1 MRTFF
6 VVNPRS
12 GNGRTGRRWLEINAK
27 IAQALS
33 GTAHAFTQ
41 RPMDAATLTARAL
54 KEGYQCI
61 VAVGGDGT
69 INEVVNGFFEDR
81 KPLVPGA
88 CLGVI
93 PQGTGGDF
101 RRTFGWDL
109 DLKAAVDRVAAEPTL
124 PLDIGVLDYL
134 TEAGKPG
141 VRYFANVCSFGISG
155 LVDREVNRSSKML
168 GGKVSFA
175 IASIKAFLKYRDRPV
190 RFSVDGGK
198 PEMVSITTLSVANGR
213 YFGGGMCVAPE
224 AVPSDGFLDVTIWSG
239 FGLSDFVLKSKAL
252 YSGSHTRLPGTRCL
266 RCRTLEA
273 ESEQEV
279 FLDADGEPVGKLP
292 CKMSLISGAIQ
303 LKMGEAAL
311 PKRGQGRALAAS
323 SDYSQK

>member
-12 GNGRTGRRWLEINAK
+12 ANGRTGKRWLEINAK
-27 IAQALS
+27 IARALS

-41 RPMDAATLTARAL
+41 RPMDAAALTARAL
-54 KEGYQCI
+54 KEGYRCI

-81 KPLVPGA
+81 KLLSPGA

-124 PLDIGVLDYL
+124 PLDIGVLECL
-134 TEAGKPG
+134 TDAGEPI

-168 GGKVSFA
+168 GGKLSFA
-175 IASIKAFLKYRDRPV
+175 IASIRALLKYRDRPV

-198 PEMVSITTLSVANGR
+198 PELASITTLAVANGR

-224 AVPSDGFLDVTIWSG
+224 AMPSDGFFDVTIWRG
-239 FGLSDFVLKSKAL
+239 YGLSDFVLKSKAL
-252 YSGSHTRLPGTRCL
+252 YSGSHTRLSGTRCL

-279 FLDADGEPVGKLP
+279 LLDADGEPVGKLP
-292 CKMSLISGAIQ
+292 CKISLISGAIQ
-303 LKMGEAAL
+303 LKMGEEAL
-311 PKRGQGRALAAS
+311 LKHGQGRAVAAS
-323 SDYSQK
+323 SSYSQI

>member
-1 MRTFF
+1 
-6 VVNPRS
+6 
-12 GNGRTGRRWLEINAK
+12 
-27 IAQALS
+27 
-33 GTAHAFTQ
+33 
-41 RPMDAATLTARAL
+41 
-54 KEGYQCI
+54 
-61 VAVGGDGT
+61 
-69 INEVVNGFFEDR
+69 
-81 KPLVPGA
+81 
-88 CLGVI
+88 
-93 PQGTGGDF
+93 
-101 RRTFGWDL
+101 
-109 DLKAAVDRVAAEPTL
+109 
-124 PLDIGVLDYL
+124 
-134 TEAGKPG
+134 
-141 VRYFANVCSFGISG
+141 
-155 LVDREVNRSSKML
+155 
-168 GGKVSFA
+168 
-175 IASIKAFLKYRDRPV
+175 
-190 RFSVDGGK
+190 
-198 PEMVSITTLSVANGR
+198 MVSITTLSVANGR